1 MPRTRSKEESTTTKI
16 VLADDHAVVRDGL
29 LSLLSADP
37 ALEVVGLASNGDEL
51 LAILETKSC
60 DIAVMDLS
68 MPGTTGLKALK
79 LIAEKHPAVKV
90 IILTMHR
97 EPQFFRQASAS
108 PNMFGYILKDD
119 AYRSLRDAIH
129 TVKNGGRSYSDSV
142 QNAMMEDY
150 RSLQGSYIALDVL
163 SKRELEILR
172 LIAQGKMNKE
182 IARELFISARTV
194 ESHRTHIMEKL
205 RIDNLVDLVKFA
217 VQHGLG

>member
-1 MPRTRSKEESTTTKI
+1 MSTVSEKTGSSKTKI
-16 VLADDHAVVRDGL
+16 ILADDHAVVRDGL

-51 LAILETKSC
+51 LAILDEKAC
-60 DIAVMDLS
+60 DIVVMDLS

-79 LIAEKHPAVKV
+79 FIAEKHPAVRV

-108 PNMFGYILKDD
+108 ANMYGYILKDD
-119 AYRSLRDAIH
+119 AYRNLRDAIH
-129 TVKNGGRSYSDSV
+129 TVKNGGKSYSDAV

-150 RSLQGSYIALDVL
+150 RALQGSYIALDVL

-182 IARELFISARTV
+182 IARDLFISARTV